1 MPRLARQFG
10 CALALLLAAA
20 CGAAEEH
27 PVRTHH
33 VLARWLD
40 ALGGKDKLRSVKT
53 MYVKAVIV
61 SGGQIGT
68 LESWQTARGEYRTA
82 VMIGDHE
89 FITVCDGRSGWAA
102 RDGIAQ
108 NLDGDSLAA
117 AVTRAYLGS
126 YSQFF
131 PDRQPGSVEW
141 VREDPDAFV
150 LKLLPAGGVPVTF
163 YLDKATGL
171 PTKHE
176 IFEGGHTLTFYYLE
190 WQDYDGIKTWR
201 RGRQSS
207 GTDAAPEL
215 TVTAQDI
222 HWNPPLDEKIFQKPV
237 Q

>member
-1 MPRLARQFG
+1 MSRRARQSVY
-10 CALALLLAAA
+10 LLILLLAAA
-20 CGAAEEH
+20 CGSGEEH

-33 VLARWLD
+33 ALDRWLD
-40 ALGGKDKLRSVKT
+40 ALGGKDKLRSVQT

-68 LESWQTARGEYRTA
+68 LESWQTARGEYRTG

-102 RDGIAQ
+102 RDGTAQ
-108 NLDGDSLAA
+108 DLDGDSLAA

-131 PDRQPGSVEW
+131 PDRRPGSVEW

-150 LKLLPAGGVPVTF
+150 IRILPAGGVPVTF
-163 YLDKATGL
+163 YLDKNTGL
-171 PTKHE
+171 PSRHE
-176 IFEGGHTLTFYYLE
+176 IVEGDHTLTFYYLE
-190 WQDYDGIKTWR
+190 WQDYDGVRTWR
-201 RGRQSS
+201 RGRQTS
-207 GTDAAPEL
+207 GGDAAPEL

-222 HWNPPLDEKIFQKPV
+222 SWNPKLDPKIFRKPA